1 MKKMKSMSIILLSIM
16 LSLALAACGNSKPAA
31 STAPAVSD
39 NQGAAASTDSGKA
52 SNGKKIKIGVTYQNL
67 QNEFIINIQDK
78 LKAKAKEMGVEL
90 IEADGQGK
98 AENQIAQ
105 VENFI
110 SQKVDAIIL
119 NPFDKDGDAPAVD
132 KAVAA
137 KIPIIVVNAQVSN
150 LDKATAFVGS
160 DDVDAGRIEM
170 QHMADQLGG
179 KGNIVIIHGA
189 NGHSAEVG
197 RTKGNKEILAK
208 YPDIKVLAEQ
218 TGNWDRAQSLTL
230 MENWLQKYPN
240 LNGVV
245 GQNDEE
251 ALGAYK
257 AIEAAGKQKDIK
269 VIGIDAIPDALKAVD
284 EGKFIATVFQ
294 DAGGQGAG
302 AVEIAVKV
310 VKGEKVETSTFIPF
324 QLVTKENLS
333 KFKK

>member
-1 MKKMKSMSIILLSIM
+1 MKFMKSTSIVLLSIM
-16 LSLALAACGNSKPAA
+16 LLIILSACGSNTESSSGNTPAA
-31 STAPAVSD
+31 SSNNSSKD
-39 NQGAAASTDSGKA
+39 SAADSE
-52 SNGKKIKIGVTYQNL
+52 NKIKIGVSYQNL

-78 LKAKAKEMGVEL
+78 LRARAEEMGVEL
-90 IEADGQGK
+90 IEVDGQGK

-105 VENFI
+105 IENFI

-119 NPFDKDGDAPAVD
+119 NPFDKDGSAPAVD

-137 KIPIIVVNAQVSN
+137 NIPIIVVNAQVSN
-150 LDKATAFVGS
+150 LDKATAYVGS
-160 DDVDAGRIEM
+160 DDEDAGRIEM
-170 QHMADQLGG
+170 QYMADQLGG

-197 RTKGNKEILAK
+197 RTKGNREVLTK

-230 MENWLQKYPN
+230 MENWLQKFPDID
-240 LNGVV
+240 GVV

-257 AIEAAGKQKDIK
+257 AIEAAGRQDEII
-269 VIGIDAIPDALKAVD
+269 VVGIDAIPDALEAV
-284 EGKFIATVFQ
+284 EAGEFGATVFQ

-302 AVEIAVKV
+302 AVEIAVKA
-310 VKGEKVETSTFIPF
+310 VKGEKVEKVTFIPF
-324 QLVTKENLS
+324 QLVTKENIAE
-333 KFKK
+333 FK

>member
-1 MKKMKSMSIILLSIM
+1 MNMKLMKSTSIVILSIM
-16 LSLALAACGNSKPAA
+16 LLIVLSACSSNTKTTSNSTPTKEKAA
-31 STAPAVSD
+31 STNNGKDSD
-39 NQGAAASTDSGKA
+39 
-52 SNGKKIKIGVTYQNL
+52 KKIKIGVTYQNL

-78 LKAKAKEMGVEL
+78 LRAKAEEMGVEL
-90 IEADGQGK
+90 IEVDGQGK

-119 NPFDKDGDAPAVD
+119 NPFDKDGCAPAVD

-160 DDVDAGRIEM
+160 DDVESGRIEM

-179 KGNIVIIHGA
+179 KGNIVIIHGV

-197 RTKGNKEILAK
+197 RTKGNREILAK

-230 MENWLQKYPN
+230 MENWLQKFPN
-240 LNGVV
+240 IDGVV

-257 AIEAAGKQKDIK
+257 AIEAAGRQKDII
-269 VIGIDAIPDALKAVD
+269 VVGIDAIPDALQAVE
-284 EGKFIATVFQ
+284 EGKFSATVFQ

-302 AVEIAVKV
+302 AVEIAVKA
-310 VKGEKVETSTFIPF
+310 VKGEKFEINTYIPF
-324 QLVTKENLS
+324 QLVTKENVAD
-333 KFKK
+333 FK